1 MLGDKQNMGEKKNSI
16 ETVETSNSLKKFMN
30 TLNMNDRSMLE
41 ESLIQIKSIPF
52 VGDIELDELGTPTII
67 IRLSEM
73 NRETEEKIFQ
83 IEYNLLKKLKTN
95 VDFIVLPI

>member
-52 VGDIELDELGTPTII
+52 VGDIELDELGTSTII

>member
-1 MLGDKQNMGEKKNSI
+1 MGEKKNSI

-30 TLNMNDRSMLE
+30 TLNMNDRSVLE
-41 ESLIQIKSIPF
+41 ESLTQIKSIPF

-95 VDFIVLPI
+95 IDFLVLPV

>member
-1 MLGDKQNMGEKKNSI
+1 MGEKKNSI

>member
-1 MLGDKQNMGEKKNSI
+1 MGEKKNSI

-52 VGDIELDELGTPTII
+52 VGDIELDELGTSTII